1 MRQNVELAQEKQ
13 QLEAA
18 LQKAEL
24 DFTEFQNEAG
34 EQLQSFQVDQ
44 KQQLTTLKEELA
56 QQVQSYETLKNVVD
70 QREQELLTKSNVE

>member
-1 MRQNVELAQEKQ
+1 MRQNVDLAQEKQ

-34 EQLQSFQVDQ
+34 E
-44 KQQLTTLKEELA
+44 
-56 QQVQSYETLKNVVD
+56 
-70 QREQELLTKSNVE
+70 